1 MWLRDYYDWSINE
14 DLIQFREIFINESSG
29 SYPHLWDE
37 SHHISFTWSHDDY
50 SSFVRTSDPKFA
62 AIYQLLCNNDDLED
76 RECLIDLNG
85 IESKIEDYNIQIIR
99 DHNFYENVGKYDP
112 FFSGWADND
121 SISLYVK
128 PSTGEK
134 LAMSPNRRNYH
145 DDYLETEYYAEI
157 AGYALAVILT
167 NHVVSMVDALLT
179 AKFINAKQIIDV
191 SVRPYYDYRNKWGV
205 GGVNISFNL

>member
-1 MWLRDYYDWSINE
+1 MWLRDYYKWSNAGNE
-14 DLIQFREIFINESSG
+14 FRHIFINESSG

-37 SHHISFTWSHDDY
+37 SHHISFTWRHEDY

-62 AIYQLLCNNDDLED
+62 DIYEIFCKDNCIHNIETQEEDLYQ
-76 RECLIDLNG
+76 
-85 IESKIEDYNIQIIR
+85 IESRVAAFNVKIIR

-145 DDYLETEYYAEI
+145 DDYLNAEYYAEI

-179 AKFINAKQIIDV
+179 ANLINAKKIIDV

>member
-1 MWLRDYYDWSINE
+1 MLD
-14 DLIQFREIFINESSG
+14 
-29 SYPHLWDE
+29 
-37 SHHISFTWSHDDY
+37 DDY
-50 SSFVRTSDPKFA
+50 SRFVRTSDPKFA
-62 AIYQLLCNNDDLED
+62 AIYQLLCNNDELED
-76 RECLIDLNG
+76 RECSINLNG
-85 IESKIEDYNIQIIR
+85 IESKIDDYNIQIIR

-112 FFSGWADND
+112 FFSGWIDND
-121 SISLYVK
+121 EINLYVK

-145 DDYLETEYYAEI
+145 DDYLNAEYYAEI

-179 AKFINAKQIIDV
+179 ANLINAKQIIDV